1 MTDLRCWDC
10 GESLAGLPRPI
21 TRHMNCPAC
30 FEDLHCCRM
39 CRHFTDN
46 ATAPCADERAEPPVN
61 KEGANF
67 CDFFRPA
74 PHSYRVG
81 RRERKFQAKSHLD
94 ALFGRPGQPA
104 TPDDAAAD
112 SDGAALD
119 PIAAAEEE
127 ARRKLDAL
135 FK

>member
-1 MTDLRCWDC
+1 
-10 GESLAGLPRPI
+10 
-21 TRHMNCPAC
+21 
-30 FEDLHCCRM
+30 M

-46 ATAPCADERAEPPVN
+46 ATAPCDDERAEPPVN

-94 ALFGRPGQPA
+94 ALFGRPAAP
-104 TPDDAAAD
+104 DAATAD
-112 SDGAALD
+112 DGAALD
-119 PIAAAEEE
+119 PIVAAEEE

>member
-1 MTDLRCWDC
+1 
-10 GESLAGLPRPI
+10 
-21 TRHMNCPAC
+21 
-30 FEDLHCCRM
+30 M

-46 ATAPCADERAEPPVN
+46 ATAPCDDERAEPPVN

-74 PHSYRVG
+74 PRSYRAG

-94 ALFGRPGQPA
+94 ALFRRTGQPA
-104 TPDDAAAD
+104 ASDDAAAD

-127 ARRKLDAL
+127 TRRKLDAL

>member
-1 MTDLRCWDC
+1 MADLHCWNC

-30 FEDLHCCRM
+30 FEGLHCCRM

-46 ATAPCADERAEPPVN
+46 ATAPCADERTEPPVN

-67 CDFFRPA
+67 CDFFRPT
-74 PHSYRVG
+74 PHSYQVG

-94 ALFGRPGQPA
+94 ALFGQIAAPGES
-104 TPDDAAAD
+104 AAD
-112 SDGAALD
+112 GGGAMLD
-119 PIAAAEEE
+119 PAAAAEDE
-127 ARRKLDAL
+127 ARRKLDEL